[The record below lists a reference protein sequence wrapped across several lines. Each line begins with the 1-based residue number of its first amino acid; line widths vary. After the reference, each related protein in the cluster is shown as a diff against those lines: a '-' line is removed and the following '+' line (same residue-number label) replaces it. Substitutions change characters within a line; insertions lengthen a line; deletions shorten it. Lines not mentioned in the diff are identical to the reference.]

1 MKQTRYIIFSI
12 SLCIFNNLQAV
23 DYATEIQPIF
33 SSNCTMCHGGT
44 NGLFLDSYTNVMAGN
59 SNNGPVII
67 AGDAG
72 NSILVQKISGTA
84 NFGDRMPSN
93 SPTYFDSHQDEL
105 QLIKDWI
112 NEGALEEETADTGKE
127 DFLPE
132 RLILNPIY
140 PNPFNPSATISWEQ
154 PRAENIHISIFNL
167 KGELANEFSFT
178 KSQPGFNSFSWH
190 PENLPAGIYLI
201 QLTGE
206 TFTIT
211 QKAIYLK

>member
-1 MKQTRYIIFSI
+1 MKKMRYFIFSI
-12 SLCIFNNLQAV
+12 LVCGFTHLQAV

-33 SSNCTMCHGGT
+33 SSNCTTCHGGA

-59 SNNGPVII
+59 STNGPVII
-67 AGDAG
+67 AGDAD

-84 NFGDRMPSN
+84 GFGGRMPAS

-112 NEGALEEETADTGKE
+112 NEGALEEETADIGRE
-127 DFLPE
+127 DFLPA

-154 PRAENIHISIFNL
+154 PGAENVHISIFNL
-167 KGELANEFSFT
+167 KGELSDEFSFT
-178 KSQPGFNSFSWH
+178 KSQPGNHSFSWH

-201 QLTGE
+201 RLTGE
-206 TFTIT
+206 TFTVT